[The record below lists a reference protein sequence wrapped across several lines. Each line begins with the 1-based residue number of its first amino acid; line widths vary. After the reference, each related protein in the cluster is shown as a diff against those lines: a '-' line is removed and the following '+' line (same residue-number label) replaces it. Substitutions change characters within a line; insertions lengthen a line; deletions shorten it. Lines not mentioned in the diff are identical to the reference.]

1 MLLKLGILGGRAHHH
16 TSFLGLLKFCDLLH
30 IWNTSWMLKS
40 RKCGK
45 NNSGWITVVFQVLV
59 SDLGKCG
66 FLGSGRVKNS
76 VSTKLNG
83 QWFLRFFEHSVFLE
97 KKNSCSTQSSKLVSH
112 VTTSILFVEH
122 NLMKSSP
129 FFCVGDAGQF
139 SFKLVVSG
147 TVLVGAIFV
156 RVPQHFLVFFFA
168 NVCNLL
174 VLWLQFTSGCSCCW
188 KMCVLSS
195 VHQIFKFAWVWQICC
210 MREEIM
216 LAQEFLSSQTES
228 V

>member
-40 RKCGK
+40 RKCER

-66 FLGSGRVKNS
+66 LLGLGRVKNS

-83 QWFLRFFEHSVFLE
+83 QWFLRFCKHSVFLE
-97 KKNSCSTQSSKLVSH
+97 KNNLCSAQSSKLVSH

-139 SFKLVVSG
+139 SFILVDSG

-156 RVPQHFLVFFFA
+156 RVPQHFLVVFCQCLQLAGALASVYFRLLMLLK
-168 NVCNLL
+168 NVCSFISTPNFQ
-174 VLWLQFTSGCSCCW
+174 VC
-188 KMCVLSS
+188 LSL
-195 VHQIFKFAWVWQICC
+195 AN
-210 MREEIM
+210 M
-216 LAQEFLSSQTES
+216 L
-228 V
+228 